1 MANLNQLELQNLRHL
16 IGAHCTIEKKLEF
29 YASQCTDPTFKD
41 MLTKDTADA
50 NPEKHI
56 EDWGLEDPTGKC
68 DEEFIN
74 TSKIIESKIKDLA
87 ERIIIY
93 KRPKKLTA
101 PCLLYS
107 GS

>member
-1 MANLNQLELQNLRHL
+1 
-16 IGAHCTIEKKLEF
+16 
-29 YASQCTDPTFKD
+29 
-41 MLTKDTADA
+41 MLTKDAADA

-87 ERIIIY
+87 ERI
-93 KRPKKLTA
+93 KNNNL
-101 PCLLYS
+101 
-107 GS
+107 